1 MAVQGPFKVAFADV
15 FPYGAFVKGGVEP
28 VRDFDRST
36 RDSFVQARDRDT
48 GELVWA
54 VEVLDADPESKG
66 TYKVKLSA
74 PVQPVLPQAPAGFP
88 FVPVEFEGLEVTP
101 YVNSGTGRLA
111 YSLKA
116 AAVRPANFNKT
127 GGGAGRSSGK
137 DGGAAAKD
145 AA

>member
-1 MAVQGPFKVAFADV
+1 MAVQGPFKVTFGDV
-15 FPYGAFVKGGVEP
+15 FPFGAFIKGGVEP

-36 RDSFVQARDRDT
+36 RENFVQARDKES

-66 TYKVKLSA
+66 TFKVKLSA
-74 PVQPVLPQAPAGFP
+74 PVQPIMPEAPAGFP
-88 FVPVEFEGLEVTP
+88 FVPVEFDGLSVTP

-116 AAVRPANFNKT
+116 AVMRPANSR
-127 GGGAGRSSGK
+127 GGAARSSGK
-137 DGGAAAKD
+137 DGAAKD

>member
-36 RDSFVQARDRDT
+36 RENFVQARDKDT

-66 TYKVKLSA
+66 TFKVKLMA
-74 PVQPVLPQAPAGFP
+74 PVQPVMPEAPAGFP
-88 FVPVEFEGLEVTP
+88 FVPVEFDGLAVTP

-116 AAVRPANFNKT
+116 AAVRPANFK
-127 GGGAGRSSGK
+127 GGANRSGK
-137 DGGAAAKD
+137 DNAAKD

>member
-1 MAVQGPFKVAFADV
+1 MAVQGPFKVAFGDV
-15 FPYGAFVKGGVEP
+15 FPFGAFVKGGVEP

-36 RDSFVQARDRDT
+36 RENFVQARDKDS

-66 TYKVKLSA
+66 TFKVKLSG
-74 PVQPVLPQAPAGFP
+74 PVQPVVPEAPAGFP
-88 FVPVEFEGLEVTP
+88 FVPVEFEGLAVTP
-101 YVNSGTGRLA
+101 YVNSGNGRLA

-116 AAVRPANFNKT
+116 GAVRPAGIK
-127 GGGAGRSSGK
+127 GASRSGK
-137 DGGAAAKD
+137 DNGAAAKD

>member
-1 MAVQGPFKVAFADV
+1 MAVKGPFKVAFGDM
-15 FPYGAFVKGGVEP
+15 FPYGAFVKGGVEA

-36 RDSFVQARDRDT
+36 MDNFVQARDKDT

-66 TYKVKLSA
+66 TFKVKLA
-74 PVQPVLPQAPAGFP
+74 GPVQPIVPEAPAGFP
-88 FVPVEFEGLEVTP
+88 FVPVEFEGLAVTP

-116 AAVRPANFNKT
+116 SAVHPADFKRGNRT
-127 GGGAGRSSGK
+127 TSK
-137 DGGAAAKD
+137 DNGAAAKD

>member
-1 MAVQGPFKVAFADV
+1 MAVQGPFRVAFGAV

-36 RDSFVQARDRDT
+36 KDNFVQARDKDT

-66 TYKVKLSA
+66 TFKVKLTA
-74 PVQPVLPQAPAGFP
+74 AVQPLLPEAAAGFP
-88 FVPVEFEGLEVTP
+88 FVPVEFDGLAVTP

-116 AAVRPANFNKT
+116 AAMRPANGK
-127 GGGAGRSSGK
+127 GGAARSGK
-137 DGGAAAKD
+137 DAAVKD

>member
-1 MAVQGPFKVAFADV
+1 MAVQGPFKVAFGDV

-36 RDSFVQARDRDT
+36 RENFVQARDKDT
-48 GELVWA
+48 GELVWS

-66 TYKVKLSA
+66 TFKVKLMA
-74 PVQPVLPQAPAGFP
+74 PVQPIIPEAPAGFP
-88 FVPVEFEGLEVTP
+88 FVPVEFDGLAVTP

-116 AAVRPANFNKT
+116 AAVRPANFNK
-127 GGGAGRSSGK
+127 GGAARGSGK
-137 DGGAAAKD
+137 DSAAKD

>member
-1 MAVQGPFKVAFADV
+1 MAVQGPFKVAFGDV
-15 FPYGAFVKGGVEP
+15 FPYGAYIKGGVEP

-36 RDSFVQARDRDT
+36 KENFVQARDKDA

-54 VEVLDADPESKG
+54 VEVLDADPEQKG
-66 TYKVKLSA
+66 TFKVKLMG
-74 PVQPVLPQAPAGFP
+74 PVQPIMPEAPAGFP
-88 FVPVEFEGLEVTP
+88 FVPVEFDGLAVTP

-116 AAVRPANFNKT
+116 AAVRPANSR
-127 GGGAGRSSGK
+127 GGATRTSGK
-137 DGGAAAKD
+137 DNAAKD

>member
-1 MAVQGPFKVAFADV
+1 MAVQGPFKVAFGDV
-15 FPYGAFVKGGVEP
+15 FPHGAFVKGGVEP

-36 RDSFVQARDRDT
+36 RENFVQAREKDS

-54 VEVLDADPESKG
+54 VVVLDADPESKG
-66 TYKVKLSA
+66 TFKVKLTA
-74 PVQPVLPQAPAGFP
+74 PVQPVVPEAPAGFP
-88 FVPVEFEGLEVTP
+88 FVPVEFDGLAVTP

-116 AAVRPANFNKT
+116 AAVRPANFTKGN
-127 GGGAGRSSGK
+127 AGRSGK
-137 DGGAAAKD
+137 DNAAKD

>member
-1 MAVQGPFKVAFADV
+1 MAVQGPFKVAFGDV
-15 FPYGAFVKGGVEP
+15 FPYGAYIKGGVEP

-36 RDSFVQARDRDT
+36 RENFVQARDKDT

-54 VEVLDADPESKG
+54 IEVLDADPESKG
-66 TYKVKLSA
+66 TFKVKLMA
-74 PVQPVLPQAPAGFP
+74 PVQPIMPEAPAGFP
-88 FVPVEFEGLEVTP
+88 FVPVEFDGLAVTP

-116 AAVRPANFNKT
+116 AAVRPANSR
-127 GGGAGRSSGK
+127 GGASRNTGK

>member
-1 MAVQGPFKVAFADV
+1 MAVQGPFKVAFGDV
-15 FPYGAFVKGGVEP
+15 FPFGAFVKGGVEP

-36 RDSFVQARDRDT
+36 RENFVQARDKDT

-66 TYKVKLSA
+66 TFKVKLSG
-74 PVQPVLPQAPAGFP
+74 PVQPVVPEAPAGFP
-88 FVPVEFEGLEVTP
+88 FVPVEFEGLAVTP

-116 AAVRPANFNKT
+116 AAVRPANFK
-127 GGGAGRSSGK
+127 GGAGRNSGK
-137 DGGAAAKD
+137 DSAAKD

>member
-1 MAVQGPFKVAFADV
+1 MAVQGPFKVAFGDV
-15 FPYGAFVKGGVEP
+15 FPFGAFVKGGVEP

-36 RDSFVQARDRDT
+36 RENFVQARDKET

-66 TYKVKLSA
+66 TFKVKLMA
-74 PVQPVLPQAPAGFP
+74 PVQPLVPEAPAGFP
-88 FVPVEFEGLEVTP
+88 FVPVEFDGLAVTP

-116 AAVRPANFNKT
+116 AAVRPANFKGN
-127 GGGAGRSSGK
+127 GSSRTAGK
-137 DGGAAAKD
+137 DNAAKD

>member
-1 MAVQGPFKVAFADV
+1 MAVQGPFKVTFGDV
-15 FPYGAFVKGGVEP
+15 FPFGAFIKGGVEP

-36 RDSFVQARDRDT
+36 KENFVQARDKES

-66 TYKVKLSA
+66 TFKVKLSA
-74 PVQPVLPQAPAGFP
+74 PVQPVMPEAPAGFP
-88 FVPVEFEGLEVTP
+88 FVPVEFDGLSVTP

-116 AAVRPANFNKT
+116 SAMRPANLK
-127 GGGAGRSSGK
+127 GGGGRSAGK
-137 DGGAAAKD
+137 DGGAATKD

>member
-1 MAVQGPFKVAFADV
+1 MAVQGPFKVAFGDV
-15 FPYGAFVKGGVEP
+15 FPFGAFVKGGVEA

-36 RDSFVQARDRDT
+36 RENFVQARDKDT

-66 TYKVKLSA
+66 TFKVKLTA
-74 PVQPVLPQAPAGFP
+74 PVQPLVPEAPAGFP
-88 FVPVEFEGLEVTP
+88 FVPVEFDGLTVTP

-116 AAVRPANFNKT
+116 SAVRPANFK
-127 GGGAGRSSGK
+127 GGGASRSAGK
-137 DGGAAAKD
+137 DNAAGKE

>member
-1 MAVQGPFKVAFADV
+1 MAVQGPFKVAFGDV

-36 RDSFVQARDRDT
+36 RDNFVQARDKDT

-66 TYKVKLSA
+66 TFKVKLTA
-74 PVQPVLPQAPAGFP
+74 PVQPIMPEAPAGFP
-88 FVPVEFEGLEVTP
+88 FVPVEFDGLTVTP

-116 AAVRPANFNKT
+116 GAMRPANIKT
-127 GGGAGRSSGK
+127 GSGRSGK
-137 DGGAAAKD
+137 DSGAAAKG

>member
-1 MAVQGPFKVAFADV
+1 MQGPFKVVFGDV
-15 FPYGAFVKGGVEP
+15 FPFGAFVKGGVEP

-36 RDSFVQARDRDT
+36 RENFVQARDKET

-66 TYKVKLSA
+66 TFKVKLMA
-74 PVQPVLPQAPAGFP
+74 PVQPLVPEAPAGFP
-88 FVPVEFEGLEVTP
+88 FVPVEFDGLAVTP

-116 AAVRPANFNKT
+116 AAVRPANFK
-127 GGGAGRSSGK
+127 GAGRTAGK
-137 DGGAAAKD
+137 DNAAKD

>member
-1 MAVQGPFKVAFADV
+1 MAVRGPFKVSFGDV
-15 FPYGAFVKGGVEP
+15 FPFGAFIKGGVEP

-36 RDSFVQARDRDT
+36 PENFVQARDKDT

-66 TYKVKLSA
+66 TFKVKLTG
-74 PVQPVLPQAPAGFP
+74 PVQPIVPEAPAGFP
-88 FVPVEFEGLEVTP
+88 FVPVEFDGLAVTP

-116 AAVRPANFNKT
+116 AAVRPANFK
-127 GGGAGRSSGK
+127 GGGASRTGK
-137 DGGAAAKD
+137 DNAAKD

>member
-1 MAVQGPFKVAFADV
+1 MAVQGPFKVAFGDV
-15 FPYGAFVKGGVEP
+15 FPFGAFVKGGVEA

-36 RDSFVQARDRDT
+36 RENFVQARDKDS

-66 TYKVKLSA
+66 TFKVKLSG
-74 PVQPVLPQAPAGFP
+74 PVQPMVPEAPAGFP
-88 FVPVEFEGLEVTP
+88 FVPVEFDGLMVTP

-116 AAVRPANFNKT
+116 GAVRPANFK
-127 GGGAGRSSGK
+127 GGAGRSGK
-137 DGGAAAKD
+137 DGGAAGKE

>member
-1 MAVQGPFKVAFADV
+1 MAVQGPFKVAFGDV
-15 FPYGAFVKGGVEP
+15 FPFGAFVKGGVEP

-36 RDSFVQARDRDT
+36 RENFVQARDKDS

-66 TYKVKLSA
+66 TFKVKLA
-74 PVQPVLPQAPAGFP
+74 AAVQPIVPEAPAGFP
-88 FVPVEFEGLEVTP
+88 FVPVEFDGLSVTP

-116 AAVRPANFNKT
+116 AAVRPANFK
-127 GGGAGRSSGK
+127 GGAGRSSGK
-137 DGGAAAKD
+137 DSAAKD